1 MYTFLV
7 NPGSRSGLGQTVWN
21 TLEQYL
27 KENEISYQVFF
38 TKYQRHAS
46 KLAAHLC
53 ADSSL
58 ETLIVLGGDGTL
70 NEVIDGISDL
80 SGITLGYIPIGSSN
94 DFARSMGLS
103 RDPLTALKHILK
115 PSRFAYLNIGVTE
128 YETDS
133 KPYCRRRFAV
143 SSGLGFD
150 AAVCHQVIVS
160 PLKRFL
166 NKLHLGKLSYVGVAL
181 SQIFTM
187 APCDMHIRL
196 TDLSGDTEE
205 ILFHKV
211 YFAAA
216 MNQRTEGGGFRF
228 CPKADPSDDILDVIV
243 VEGFPKAII
252 LMLLPTAFKGWHV
265 FFKGIHTY
273 QCKKATFT
281 SPKPLAVHTDG
292 EPVYLKR
299 EITCSLEPEKIRLIL
314 S

>member
-1 MYTFLV
+1 MT
-7 NPGSRSGLGQTVWN
+7 
-21 TLEQYL
+21 
-27 KENEISYQVFF
+27 
-38 TKYQRHAS
+38 
-46 KLAAHLC
+46 
-53 ADSSL
+53 
-58 ETLIVLGGDGTL
+58 
-70 NEVIDGISDL
+70 
-80 SGITLGYIPIGSSN
+80 
-94 DFARSMGLS
+94 
-103 RDPLTALKHILK
+103 
-115 PSRFAYLNIGVTE
+115 
-128 YETDS
+128 
-133 KPYCRRRFAV
+133 
-143 SSGLGFD
+143 
-150 AAVCHQVIVS
+150 
-160 PLKRFL
+160 
-166 NKLHLGKLSYVGVAL
+166 
-181 SQIFTM
+181 
-187 APCDMHIRL
+187 PCDMHIRL
-196 TDLSGDTEE
+196 TELSGDTEE

-243 VEGFPKAII
+243 VEGFPKAVI

>member
-7 NPGSRSGLGQTVWN
+7 NPGSRSGLGLTVWN
-21 TLEQYL
+21 TLEHYL
-27 KENEISYQVFF
+27 NEHEITYQVYF

-46 KLAAHLC
+46 KLAARLS
-53 ADSSL
+53 ADSSVK
-58 ETLIVLGGDGTL
+58 TLIVLGGDGTL
-70 NEVIDGISDL
+70 NEVINGIGDL
-80 SGITLGYIPIGSSN
+80 TSVTLGYIPIGSGN

-103 RDPLTALKHILK
+103 KDPLTALSHILS
-115 PSRFAYLNIGVTE
+115 PSRFACLNIGITT
-128 YETDS
+128 YETD
-133 KPYCRRRFAV
+133 KNPDCKRRFAT

-150 AAVCHQVIVS
+150 AGVCHQVIVS

-187 APCDMHIRL
+187 IPDDMYVKL
-196 TDLSGDTEE
+196 TDTSGDMETH
-205 ILFHKV
+205 LFHKV

-216 MNQRTEGGGFRF
+216 MNQPMEGGGFRF
-228 CPKADPSDDILDVIV
+228 CPKADPSDDLLDIIV
-243 VEGFPKAII
+243 VESLPKAVI
-252 LMLLPTAFKGWHV
+252 LLLLPTAFKGWHV

-273 QCKKATFT
+273 QCKKASFI
-281 SPKPLAVHTDG
+281 SLRPLPVHTDG

-299 EITCSLEPEKIRLIL
+299 TISCSLEPEKIHLIL